1 MGLVYYTNSVDIHL
15 KEEVMKLRK
24 LLCSAVALVLAVSAF
39 AATNLNKK
47 MLPNPATILNQVQ
60 EFQNSYPTTGKYPE
74 LSQLEY
80 LINGVLLQYENM
92 PLTQPVPQ
100 ENEILVTTAIA
111 LRAGL
116 LNYAKELAAGHEL
129 TGQNA
134 IIDQA
139 FNEVP
144 AILNQIKGSLMEVNE
159 QYTDV
164 LRKLA
169 KAALANQNKVSEEET
184 DVDVGAFALA
194 YLTLTKAVTEGS
206 LIRNVENVIMN
217 EIQQLLMGE

>member
-1 MGLVYYTNSVDIHL
+1 
-15 KEEVMKLRK
+15 MKLRK

-92 PLTQPVPQ
+92 PLTQPVPP

-206 LIRNVENVIMN
+206 LIRNVENVFMN
-217 EIQQLLMGE
+217 EIQLLLMGE